1 MNKNPFEIRILSE
14 SHCVLRREN
23 EDWKREF
30 ASVSEAVDFV
40 ERLPGGKEAKLT
52 VLDSKGVR
60 YMQVVL

>member
-1 MNKNPFEIRILSE
+1 MNEDAFEIRIVSD

-30 ASVSEAVDFV
+30 ASFSEAVDFV
-40 ERLPGGKEAKLT
+40 EMLPRGKETKLT